1 MNDEEITIETQ
12 YTPNP
17 ERVRKFRVLFFD
29 LSIHVTVT
37 ATPSVVR
44 AWLKKALHRFCHNVN
59 HRRLVVGLGVQW
71 TSSSDAAE
79 TLQLGIGHMCLVFQI
94 HHAPRVPLALRRFL
108 SDSDHTF
115 VGVWNYRDQDM
126 LRRSQHRLLVPSLV
140 DIRDVV
146 ADKKG
151 WSRQLSM
158 ETLADDLLGFEDV
171 KKPTFI
177 GRSEWDDYPLR
188 DEQVQYASV
197 DAFLSF
203 KMGKALHVWNWNR

>member
-44 AWLKKALHRFCHNVN
+44 EWLKKALHRFRHNVN
-59 HRRLVVGLGVQW
+59 HCRLVVGLGVQW
-71 TSSSDAAE
+71 TPSSDSAA
-79 TLQLGIGHMCLVFQI
+79 TLQLCIGHLCLIFQL
-94 HHAPRVPLALRRFL
+94 HHSPRIPLSLRRFL
-108 SDSDHTF
+108 CDSDHTF
-115 VGVWNYRDQDM
+115 VGVWNHMDQDM
-126 LRRSQHRLLVPSLV
+126 LRRSQHGLLVPSLV

-146 ADKKG
+146 ADKMG

-158 ETLADDLLGFEDV
+158 ETLADELLGFEGV
-171 KKPTFI
+171 TKPTWI
-177 GRSEWDDYPLR
+177 GRSDWDAYWLR